1 MLHRKRIPRIYL
13 AMTLKLADISNV
25 TRSFDDSQEWAK
37 LLNIEFSAMGRI
49 ESEDP
54 NELIEFQKQLKTG
67 SFLLLWFL

>member
-1 MLHRKRIPRIYL
+1 
-13 AMTLKLADISNV
+13 MTLKLADISNV

-67 SFLLLWFL
+67 SYLLLWFL

>member
-67 SFLLLWFL
+67 SYLLLWFL